1 MSYLVLARKY
11 RPAFFP
17 DLVGQEHVMQTLQNA
32 ITMDRV
38 HHAFLFTG
46 ARGVGKTTTA
56 RLLAKALNCEAGPTP
71 NPCGD
76 CPSCAEIGAGT
87 SPDVLEIDG
96 ASNNG
101 IDNVRELRENVRY
114 LPSRGKYKLYII
126 DEVHMLSQAA
136 FNALLKT
143 LEEPPAHVKFIFA
156 TTEPQKIPVTILSR
170 CQRFDFRKV
179 SPEQL
184 TAHLK
189 GILDKEGLEL
199 GMEALGY
206 IVREAQ
212 GSVRDALS
220 LLDQVLS
227 YGGDRLDDAT
237 VIEALGVVDRQT
249 IFQLCDAILQ
259 KEASR
264 LLDLVGEVD
273 ARGHDMADV
282 AELVVEHLRDVMVA
296 KVSEEPGRVLRERAP
311 AELSALVEQAG
322 QCERSLLHRLFSLAV
337 RMAED
342 VSRSLSPR
350 VSLEMGLLRLL
361 EAESAQSLGALLKK
375 IDAVMRGESGVGG
388 ARIESAPVQSAAA
401 KAVEPSAPAKIPEK
415 TAPPSPPRP
424 ASPVQQEQ
432 QEQRSPPKE
441 APPAPV
447 SAREPERV
455 VEPSGKSWAD
465 FVGGLQGAGPALA
478 SVLQH
483 GNLFEFG
490 PREVK
495 LGYER
500 GSFYWESV
508 HEPENRDLIT
518 SQLRDYFGQPTRF
531 SIVEAEGDKADQPA
545 TLAEMVE
552 QEGVDREEQIRNDA
566 IAHPAVVGAIAVL
579 GGEVENV
586 TPLEANS

>member
-1 MSYLVLARKY
+1 
-11 RPAFFP
+11 
-17 DLVGQEHVMQTLQNA
+17 MQTLQNA

-184 TAHLK
+184 TGHLK
-189 GILDKEGLEL
+189 GILEKEGLEL
-199 GMEALGY
+199 GAEALGY

-227 YGGDRLDDAT
+227 YGGERLDDST

-296 KVSEEPGRVLRERAP
+296 KVSKEPGRVLTERAP
-311 AELSALVEQAG
+311 AELTALVAQAQ

-337 RMAED
+337 PMAED

-361 EAESAQSLGALLKK
+361 EAEAAQSLGALLKK
-375 IDAVMRGESGVGG
+375 IDGVMRGERG
-388 ARIESAPVQSAAA
+388 ADGPRTAPAPVKPAAV
-401 KAVEPSAPAKIPEK
+401 KAVTPSRPAPAEVPKNA
-415 TAPPSPPRP
+415 APPPRP
-424 ASPVQQEQ
+424 APPAQP
-432 QEQRSPPKE
+432 EQRSAPKE
-441 APPAPV
+441 APSAPV
-447 SAREPERV
+447 AASEPERV
-455 VEPSGKSWAD
+455 AEQPERVAEQPGKSWAD
-465 FVGGLQGAGPALA
+465 FVGGIQGAGPALA

-508 HEPENRDLIT
+508 HEPESRELIT
-518 SQLRDYFGQPTRF
+518 AQLQAYFGQPTRF
-531 SIVEAEGDKADQPA
+531 SIVEAQGGQGEQPA

-566 IAHPAVVGAIAVL
+566 IAHPAVVGAISVL
-579 GGEVENV
+579 GGEVEKV
-586 TPLEANS
+586 TPLEANP